1 MATRF
6 KDFGTPES
14 NQEPL
19 SFALFGETFECRPSL
34 QGKFLLELVSESKSE
49 DPSAAALVMQ
59 KFFDTV
65 LTEESLKKFNNLAED
80 PNRIVSVETLS
91 DITAWL
97 VEEYSARPTR
107 LPEPSPSGQ

>member
-6 KDFGTPES
+6 KDFGAPES
-14 NQEPL
+14 NHEPL

-34 QGKFLLELVSESKSE
+34 QGKFLLELVAESRSE
-49 DPSAAALVMQ
+49 DPSASALVMK

-65 LTEESLKKFNNLAED
+65 LVEESLERFNALADD

-91 DITAWL
+91 EITAWL
-97 VEEYSARPTR
+97 VEEYSARPTQQ
-107 LPEPSPSGQ
+107 PEPSPSGQ